1 MCDKPRRNRKDDV
14 WPFLPIHIFTMCCV
28 AARLYSKS
36 WIIRKFSLDDWVIA
50 ITYILYIG
58 WFLAGHIPYNWEG
71 WKGDFGP
78 KKCFDLNALSW
89 ATSAIGIALDAVIL
103 VLPMPLVVKVKST
116 PRRKFM
122 IILMFSL
129 GIIIVIASSV
139 RLRFNILYGDSVNI
153 TWDYVDLMIWT
164 GVEVATSITV
174 TSLPSIRLM
183 IHKLFPGLFG
193 RIFAFGG
200 HVEQDREQYLE
211 IREAQNLNVEE
222 TMAMGLTRRER
233 KPRLEHIPPP
243 TIGGGTPR
251 EWNQRRRNSS
261 APNENTSMSK
271 IPAQTEASRV
281 LASIMGTFSGSR
293 SFMSQSASD
302 PITDTTDPTAAS
314 EKDPTQV
321 GVHYSHNTFDR

>member
-1 MCDKPRRNRKDDV
+1 
-14 WPFLPIHIFTMCCV
+14 
-28 AARLYSKS
+28 
-36 WIIRKFSLDDWVIA
+36 
-50 ITYILYIG
+50 
-58 WFLAGHIPYNWEG
+58 
-71 WKGDFGP
+71 
-78 KKCFDLNALSW
+78 
-89 ATSAIGIALDAVIL
+89 
-103 VLPMPLVVKVKST
+103 MPLVVKVKST

-243 TIGGGTPR
+243 TIGG
-251 EWNQRRRNSS
+251 
-261 APNENTSMSK
+261 
-271 IPAQTEASRV
+271 AQTEASRV